1 MTDTQIRNKIL
12 LYIQRKTNHRAV
24 LAIEKEKSL
33 ITPDNNSAP
42 AWYIIKVLTINQEKV
57 KVYAQIND
65 GTLFYAV
72 KKENYY
78 HICDSILLTS
88 IF

>member
-24 LAIEKEKSL
+24 LAIDKEESL
-33 ITPDNNSAP
+33 IIPDNNSAP
-42 AWYIIKVLTINQEKV
+42 AWYIIKVLTINQEKL
-57 KVYAQIND
+57 KVYIQIND
-65 GTLFYAV
+65 GFLFYAV
-72 KKENYY
+72 KKGNYY
-78 HICDSILLTS
+78 HICDSVLLTS

>member
-24 LAIEKEKSL
+24 LAIEEEKSL
-33 ITPDNNSAP
+33 IIPDNNNAP
-42 AWYIIKVLTINQEKV
+42 KWYKIKVLTINGEKDTV
-57 KVYAQIND
+57 HAQIND
-65 GTLFYAV
+65 DSLFYAI
-72 KKENYY
+72 KKNNHYY
-78 HICDSILLTS
+78 ICDQILLNS

>member
-24 LAIEKEKSL
+24 LAIDKENSL
-33 ITPDNNSAP
+33 IIPDTKNYP
-42 AWYIIKVLTINQEKV
+42 EWYEIKVLTTNSEKTTV
-57 KVYAQIND
+57 FMQIND
-65 GTLFYAV
+65 GSLFYAV
-72 KKENYY
+72 KKNDKYF
-78 HICDSILLTS
+78 ICDEILLSS